1 MAEQIK
7 NKAVFEQAVRA
18 FSNRDFAESIGLFTE
33 MIVADPDDALAW
45 VSRAAAHLRLGN
57 LETAVSDCN
66 RAIGLHPKRAR
77 PYHMRGLIHDKRGDL
92 ELALEDFNQAI
103 ALDPEYGAAYYSRSS
118 LFAKMGDNARAQED
132 AQAFA
137 VLTEMNVAE
146 YANENNIWRSHHLT
160 LEDGG
165 ITDPIH
171 R

>member
-7 NKAVFEQAVRA
+7 NKAVFDQAVSA
-18 FSNRDFAESIGLFTE
+18 FMNRDYAQSIGLFTE

-45 VSRAAAHLRLGN
+45 VSRSAAHMRLGN
-57 LETAVSDCN
+57 LETALSDCN
-66 RAIGLHPKRAR
+66 RAIGLQPQRAR
-77 PYHMRGLIHDKRGDL
+77 PYHLRGLVHDKRGAL
-92 ELALEDFNQAI
+92 EAALEDFSHAI

-118 LFAKMGDNARAQED
+118 LFAKMGDNARALED

-137 VLTEMNVAE
+137 ALTEKNVAE
-146 YANENNIWRSHHLT
+146 YANDNNIWRSHHLT

-165 ITDPIH
+165 ITDPMH